1 MYAYSYMHI
10 YTHMSYDAI
19 ACHSISCHIM
29 PYCRIIAYDEQ
40 YSVACHINSSYHS
53 VCVCVCYVISYELGA
68 GGLLGRLREH
78 VAELPRVDDLV
89 CVGVWV
95 CVCVCICCIVIV
107 ML

>member
-53 VCVCVCYVISYELGA
+53 VCVCVLCYIIRA
-68 GGLLGRLREH
+68 GRRRPPRASPRARGRAPSR
-78 VAELPRVDDLV
+78 R
-89 CVGVWV
+89 
-95 CVCVCICCIVIV
+95 
-107 ML
+107 